1 MTAGPIIPPTP
12 TSEELESNPSTGN
25 ARGNGKGGNARRA
38 AAASFIGSTL
48 EYYDF
53 FIYGSA
59 SALIFN
65 KIFFPGIDPAL
76 GMTLSMATIG
86 IGYVVRPLAA
96 GIIGHFGDRIG
107 RRQMLVLTLV
117 LMGISTFLIGCLPP
131 TAVIGAAAPVLLVV
145 LRALQGASAAGE
157 SVGAVTMT
165 LEHAPSNKRAFYAS
179 WVNTG
184 AVAGIMLASLA
195 FLAVS
200 LLPQDDLL
208 SWGWRL
214 PFLASIVV
222 VGVGLWIRLRLP
234 ESEVFEAAKDAEAEN
249 ELPIKVVL
257 RDHWATILKVIVF
270 GLWSVVSSVFAAF
283 GLAYATGKF
292 GVPAPVMLTVTIVTA
307 ALGIVVQPY
316 AGILA
321 DRIGRKP
328 VFITGNLICAVAAF
342 AFFWSISIASVP
354 LIFAT
359 AILFMTVGYGLV
371 NPLGPSMT
379 AEMFETR
386 IRYTGAAT
394 ASQLGLV
401 VTGFAPTIAAA
412 IVQPGPNGW
421 IPVAAFT
428 AGCCLV
434 SAVVTAVWVKETY
447 KVRTEDL
454 GNQRAAAK
462 AL

>member
-1 MTAGPIIPPTP
+1 MTAGPSPLTP
-12 TSEELESNPSTGN
+12 LSPDAISAPASTEQGTQ
-25 ARGNGKGGNARRA
+25 NARRA
-38 AAASFIGSTL
+38 AVASFIGSTL

-76 GMTLSMATIG
+76 GMVLSMATIG

-96 GIIGHFGDRIG
+96 GVIGHFGDRIG

-117 LMGISTFLIGCLPP
+117 LMGVATFLIGCLPP
-131 TAVIGAAAPVLLVV
+131 VSAIGAAAPVLLVL

-165 LEHAPSNKRAFYAS
+165 MEHAPTHRRAFYAS

-208 SWGWRL
+208 AWGWRL
-214 PFLASIVV
+214 PFLASILVV
-222 VGVGLWIRLRLP
+222 AVGLYIRLRLP
-234 ESEVFEAAKDAEAEN
+234 ESEVFEAAKESAGAQ

-257 RDHWATILKVIVF
+257 RDHWATILKVILF

-283 GLAYATGKF
+283 GLAYAGKL
-292 GVPAPVMLTVTIVTA
+292 GVPAAVMLTVTIVTA

-328 VFITGNLICAVAAF
+328 VFITGNIVCAASVF
-342 AFFWSISIASVP
+342 AFFWSISTGSIP

-359 AILFMTVGYGLV
+359 AILFMTVGYGMV

-401 VTGFAPTIAAA
+401 VTGFAPAIAAA
-412 IVQPGPNGW
+412 IVQPGPDGW
-421 IPVAAFT
+421 LPVAVFT
-428 AGCCLV
+428 AACCLV

-447 KVRTEDL
+447 RTRTEDL
-454 GNQRAAAK
+454 GKRPVQAA
-462 AL
+462 

>member
-1 MTAGPIIPPTP
+1 MTAGPSPVTP
-12 TSEELESNPSTGN
+12 LSPDAMSLPASTEQGTQ
-25 ARGNGKGGNARRA
+25 NARRA
-38 AAASFIGSTL
+38 AVASFIGSTL

-76 GMTLSMATIG
+76 GMVLSMATIG

-96 GIIGHFGDRIG
+96 GVIGHFGDRIG

-117 LMGISTFLIGCLPP
+117 VMGVATFLIGCLPP
-131 TAVIGAAAPVLLVV
+131 ASVIGAAAPVLLVV

-165 LEHAPSNKRAFYAS
+165 LEHAPSNKRAFYSS

-200 LLPQDDLL
+200 LLPEDALL
-208 SWGWRL
+208 AWGWRL
-214 PFLASIVV
+214 PFLGSILVV
-222 VGVGLWIRLRLP
+222 AVGLYIRLRLP
-234 ESEVFEAAKDAEAEN
+234 ESEVFEAAKEEDHKH

-257 RDHWATILKVIVF
+257 RDHWATILKVILF

-283 GLAYATGKF
+283 GLAYAG
-292 GVPAPVMLTVTIVTA
+292 MLTVTIVTA
-307 ALGIVVQPY
+307 ALGIIVQPY

-328 VFITGNLICAVAAF
+328 VFITGNIVCAGAVF
-342 AFFWSISIASVP
+342 AFFWSISAGSIP

-359 AILFMTVGYGLV
+359 AILFMTVGYGMV

-401 VTGFAPTIAAA
+401 VTGFAPAIAAA
-412 IVQPGPNGW
+412 IVQPGPAGW

-428 AGCCLV
+428 AACCLV
-434 SAVVTAVWVKETY
+434 SAAVTAIWVKETY
-447 KVRTEDL
+447 QVPTEAL
-454 GNQRAAAK
+454 GAK
-462 AL
+462 ASAGAPA

>member
-1 MTAGPIIPPTP
+1 MTAGPSPVTP
-12 TSEELESNPSTGN
+12 LSPDAMSLPASTEQGTQ
-25 ARGNGKGGNARRA
+25 NARRA
-38 AAASFIGSTL
+38 AVASFIGSTL

-76 GMTLSMATIG
+76 GMVLSMATIG

-96 GIIGHFGDRIG
+96 GVIGHFGDRIG

-117 LMGISTFLIGCLPP
+117 LMGVATFLIGCLPP
-131 TAVIGAAAPVLLVV
+131 VSAIGAAAPVLLVL

-165 LEHAPSNKRAFYAS
+165 MEHAPTHKRAFYAS

-208 SWGWRL
+208 AWGWRL
-214 PFLASIVV
+214 PFLASILVV
-222 VGVGLWIRLRLP
+222 AVGLYIRLRLP
-234 ESEVFEAAKDAEAEN
+234 ESEVFEAAKEEDHKH

-257 RDHWATILKVIVF
+257 RDHWATILKVILF

-283 GLAYATGKF
+283 GLAYAGKL
-292 GVPAPVMLTVTIVTA
+292 GVPAAVMLTVTIVTA
-307 ALGIVVQPY
+307 ALGIIVQPY

-328 VFITGNLICAVAAF
+328 VFITGNIVCAGAVF
-342 AFFWSISIASVP
+342 AFFWSISAGSIP

-359 AILFMTVGYGLV
+359 AILFMTVGYGMV

-401 VTGFAPTIAAA
+401 VTGFAPAIAAA
-412 IVQPGPNGW
+412 IVQPGPDGW
-421 IPVAAFT
+421 LPVAVFT
-428 AGCCLV
+428 AACCLV

-447 KVRTEDL
+447 RTRTEDL
-454 GNQRAAAK
+454 GKRPVQAA
-462 AL
+462 

>member
-1 MTAGPIIPPTP
+1 MTAGPIGPVTP
-12 TSEELESNPSTGN
+12 LSPSATPVS
-25 ARGNGKGGNARRA
+25 APAQAGGANARRA
-38 AAASFIGSTL
+38 AMASFIGSTL

-65 KIFFPGIDPAL
+65 KIFFPGIDPSL
-76 GMTLSMATIG
+76 GMVLSMATIG
-86 IGYVVRPLAA
+86 IGYVVRPVAA
-96 GIIGHFGDRIG
+96 GVIGHFGDRVG

-117 LMGISTFLIGCLPP
+117 LMGIATFLIGCLPP
-131 TAVIGAAAPVLLVV
+131 ASAIGAAAPVLLVF
-145 LRALQGASAAGE
+145 LRAVQGASAAGE

-165 LEHAPSNKRAFYAS
+165 MEHAPNNKRAFYAS

-208 SWGWRL
+208 AWGWRL
-214 PFLASIVV
+214 PFLASILVV
-222 VGVGLWIRLRLP
+222 AVGLYIRLRLP
-234 ESEVFEAAKDAEAEN
+234 ESEVFEAAKEEDRKH

-257 RDHWATILKVIVF
+257 RDHWATILKVILF

-283 GLAYATGKF
+283 GLAYAGKL
-292 GVPAPVMLTVTIVTA
+292 GVPAAIMLTVTIVTA
-307 ALGIVVQPY
+307 ALGIIVQPY

-328 VFITGNLICAVAAF
+328 VFITGNIICAAAAF
-342 AFFWSISIASVP
+342 AFFWSISIGSVP

-359 AILFMTVGYGLV
+359 AILFMTVGYGMV

-401 VTGFAPTIAAA
+401 VTGFAPAIAAG
-412 IVQPGPNGW
+412 IVQPGPVGW
-421 IPVAAFT
+421 LPVAIFT
-428 AGCCLV
+428 AACCLI
-434 SAVVTAVWVKETY
+434 SALVTAVWVKETY
-447 KVRTEDL
+447 RTRTEDL
-454 GNQRAAAK
+454 GRQPAATA
-462 AL
+462 

>member
-1 MTAGPIIPPTP
+1 MTAGPIGPVTP
-12 TSEELESNPSTGN
+12 LSPSATPVSTPAQAGS
-25 ARGNGKGGNARRA
+25 ANARRA
-38 AAASFIGSTL
+38 AMASFIGSTL

-65 KIFFPGIDPAL
+65 KIFFPGIDPSL
-76 GMTLSMATIG
+76 GMVLSMATIG
-86 IGYVVRPLAA
+86 IGYVVRPVAA
-96 GIIGHFGDRIG
+96 GVIGHFGDRVG

-117 LMGISTFLIGCLPP
+117 LMGIATFLIGCLPP
-131 TAVIGAAAPVLLVV
+131 ASAIGAAAPVLLVF
-145 LRALQGASAAGE
+145 LRAVQGASAAGE

-165 LEHAPSNKRAFYAS
+165 MEHAPSNKRAFYAS

-200 LLPQDDLL
+200 LLPEQELL
-208 SWGWRL
+208 AWGWRL
-214 PFLASIVV
+214 PFLASVLV
-222 VGVGLWIRLRLP
+222 VGIGLYIRLRLP
-234 ESEVFEAAKDAEAEN
+234 ESEVFEAAKETGSQQ

-257 RDHWATILKVIVF
+257 RDHWATILKVILF

-283 GLAYATGKF
+283 GLAYAGKL
-292 GVPAPVMLTVTIVTA
+292 GVPAAVMLTVTIVTA

-328 VFITGNLICAVAAF
+328 VFITGNIICALAAF

-359 AILFMTVGYGLV
+359 AILFMTVGYGMV

-401 VTGFAPTIAAA
+401 VTGFAPAIAAG
-412 IVQPGPNGW
+412 IVQPGPVGW
-421 IPVAAFT
+421 LPVAMFT
-428 AGCCLV
+428 AACCLI

-447 KVRTEDL
+447 RTRTEDL
-454 GNQRAAAK
+454 GRHPAATA
-462 AL
+462 